1 MKKYKL
7 SDEEISDIADREL
20 PDEEFFQDGEIDL
33 RQALK
38 NLVWLVED
46 RRISRIT
53 FDYYMKEYT

>member
-1 MKKYKL
+1 MKKYQL

-38 NLVWLVED
+38 NLVWLIED

>member
-1 MKKYKL
+1 MKKYQL

-20 PDEEFFQDGEIDL
+20 PDEEFFQDGEINL
-33 RQALK
+33 RKALK
-38 NLVWLVED
+38 YLVWLIED